1 MSRSNFIVK
10 LNVASDS
17 ECKTIF
23 QSQCRT
29 LKDAQVKFD
38 RILSGQENYGQFLF
52 PAEKFGVMLS
62 ISRANGDRLRTMQ
75 IN

>member
-1 MSRSNFIVK
+1 MAKVNFVVRINVCSNG
-10 LNVASDS
+10 
-17 ECKTIF
+17 ECRNLLY
-23 QSQCRT
+23 SPHRT